1 MDEKKTKKRPD
12 QTVVDPSNC
21 DTELIHIPGKIQSH
35 GFLVAVH
42 KDTYKVCFVSDN
54 MDQFIQADAG
64 KLVDLDFKNF
74 VSLTAIKSGYV
85 DLFQLLQPEEE
96 TDFEAINPV
105 GVKFK
110 NRSLNL
116 IIHRSGDF
124 ILFEFEPPEP
134 VSEMELHRLI
144 GISLSRI
151 LEARTLEKTL
161 HFAAK
166 QIRQLIHYDRVMI
179 YRFQEDDHGEV
190 IAEDKNI
197 DLEPFFGLHYP
208 AADIPRQARD
218 LYKINLVRIIANVH
232 STAAAL
238 VVVDEN
244 YADEPLDLT
253 HSTLRAVSPIHI
265 EYLKNMGVEAS
276 FSISIIVKGQLWGL
290 IACHNYQPRFVDYR
304 ARNSAKL
311 IGKILS
317 SSIEHREEEDR
328 AEALQLSDEVLRK
341 IMEVAVKDW
350 DIADSLMHHP
360 VNMMQL
366 NNAGG
371 AALLLDQKIY
381 LLGNTPSEG
390 DIQKIAVWLRQTTA
404 PAIFNT
410 DHFSSHYASARA
422 YADVAAGMMS
432 CTISKELNEYLLW
445 FKPERKMTVK
455 WAGNPEK
462 AVGSKGGTDRLSPRS
477 SFAAWTQEVSD
488 KSDPWNKGEVL
499 SAIKLREEV
508 IYLIGQKANQLR
520 KMNEELQKAYNE
532 LDTFSF
538 TISHDLKTPLASIL
552 NYTEMLLEAYA
563 DIPEG
568 AKKMLEKVVQ
578 GADKMALLIKEVLSY
593 SKIDRQELVLVDVD
607 MGSMLESI
615 KHEVLMA
622 NVDSRVDFILKGT
635 PPVMGDKT
643 MVYQVFANLIGNA
656 VKYCKE
662 SVRPMVE
669 VIGQESPAEVLYMIR
684 DNGIGMG
691 MHHGDQIFEL
701 FKRLDNAAKYEGTG
715 VGLAIV
721 KRIMEKHQAKIW
733 YESTISR
740 GTTFFLAF
748 GR

>member
-1 MDEKKTKKRPD
+1 MDEKKTKKRLE
-12 QTVVDPSNC
+12 QAIVDLSNC
-21 DTELIHIPGKIQSH
+21 EKELIHIPGKIQSH

-54 MDQFIQADAG
+54 IDQFIPADAG
-64 KLVDLDFKNF
+64 KLVNLDFKNF

-85 DLFQLLQPEEE
+85 DLFQLLRPEAE

-105 GVKFK
+105 NVKFR
-110 NRSLNL
+110 NRSFNL

-144 GISLSRI
+144 GIALSRI

-190 IAEDKNI
+190 IAEDKNG
-197 DLEPFFGLHYP
+197 DLEPFLGLHYP
-208 AADIPRQARD
+208 ASDIPRQARD
-218 LYKINLVRIIANVH
+218 LYKINLVRIIANVN
-232 STAAAL
+232 SPAAAL
-238 VVVDEN
+238 LQVDAD
-244 YADEPLDLT
+244 YTDEPLDLT

-290 IACHNYQPRFVDYR
+290 IACHNYQPRFIDYR

-317 SSIEHREEEDR
+317 SSIEHREEEER
-328 AEALQLSDEVLRK
+328 GEAQQLSDETLRI

-350 DIADSLMHHP
+350 DIVDSLMHHP
-360 VNMMQL
+360 VNMLQL

-390 DIQKIAVWLRQTTA
+390 DIQKIVEWLKDTTA
-404 PAIFNT
+404 PAVFHT
-410 DHFSSHYASARA
+410 DHFSSHYGPALAYGAVAS
-422 YADVAAGMMS
+422 GMMS
-432 CTISKELNEYLLW
+432 CTISRELGEYLLW
-445 FKPERKMTVK
+445 FKPERRMTIK

-462 AVGSKGGTDRLSPRS
+462 AVVSEGGKDRLSPRS
-477 SFAAWTQEVSD
+477 SFAAWAQEVTD
-488 KSDPWNKGEVL
+488 KSEPWNKGEIL

-508 IYLIGQKANQLR
+508 IYLIGQKANQIR
-520 KMNEELQKAYNE
+520 KMNEELQKAYSE

-538 TISHDLKTPLASIL
+538 TISHDLKTPLASIM

-563 DIPEG
+563 DMPEG

-578 GADKMALLIKEVLSY
+578 GADKMAVLIKEVLSY
-593 SKIDRQELVLVDVD
+593 SRIDRQEMVLAAID

-622 NVDSRVDFILKGT
+622 NVDSRVGIILKET
-635 PPVMGDKT
+635 PPLMGDKT
-643 MVYQVFANLIGNA
+643 MIYQVFANLIGNA
-656 VKYCKE
+656 VKYCEE
-662 SVRPMVE
+662 SASPVVE
-669 VIGQESPAEVLYMIR
+669 VTGKETAGEVLYMIR

-691 MHHGDQIFEL
+691 MHYGDQIFEL

-721 KRIMEKHQAKIW
+721 KRVMEKHRARIW
-733 YESTISR
+733 YESAISE